1 MKICIVSGY
10 HPSIGR
16 GAEQIYNIVEE
27 LRRYSQLHVTILSNR
42 VPEAPPVEIS
52 ENLTVMRVW
61 TPNSW
66 VSILN
71 TLSTL
76 VKLKTDIIHIL
87 HTPLYYGNAIFT
99 AAFTFLLLLVAK
111 VLRKKS
117 LIWMEHVYP
126 LSKVTKSTLEE
137 YQARGSPLVLRFG
150 LLVYTRLV
158 GLLASLI
165 LVQTEVDLQ
174 TLKNYYRVRNARC
187 LVIGMKGKRMAKKRA
202 KRILGL
208 EDKRVL
214 LVFGFIS
221 QYKGIEYAIKA
232 TATVV
237 QRFPDAVLLIAGCVH
252 PRLAQAGFT
261 TEPLKSLVKEVR
273 MEDHV
278 VFREFYISPTEH
290 GLYYSA
296 ADIVLLP
303 YLSSL
308 GPSAVMMEAFLHHIP
323 VIASNVD
330 YLSEDLSNGITGLLV
345 PPGDCDALAAAVTRL
360 LGDSRL
366 YRAIEK
372 NIEAVAGN
380 YSVEEVGRI
389 LKDLYLGL

>member
-1 MKICIVSGY
+1 
-10 HPSIGR
+10 
-16 GAEQIYNIVEE
+16 
-27 LRRYSQLHVTILSNR
+27 LHVTILSNR

-52 ENLTVMRVW
+52 KNLTVMRVW
-61 TPNSW
+61 APNSW
-66 VSILN
+66 VSVLK
-71 TLSTL
+71 TLSKL

-87 HTPLYYGNAIFT
+87 HAPLYYGGATFT
-99 AAFTFLLLLVAK
+99 ATFTLLLLVVAK

-117 LIWMEHVYP
+117 LVWMEHVYP
-126 LSKVTKSTLEE
+126 LSKVTKSTLEG
-137 YQARGSPLVLRFG
+137 YQARGSPLILRFG

-174 TLKNYYRVRNARC
+174 TLKNCYRVRNARC

-208 EDKRVL
+208 ENKRVL
-214 LVFGFIS
+214 LIFGFIS
-221 QYKGIEYAIKA
+221 HYKGIEYAIKA
-232 TATVV
+232 TATAV
-237 QRFPDAVLLIAGCVH
+237 QRFSDVVLLIAGCVH
-252 PRLAQAGFT
+252 PRLAKADVT

-273 MEDHV
+273 MEDHI
-278 VFREFYISPTEH
+278 VFRDFYIPPSEH
-290 GLYYSA
+290 DVYYAA

-308 GPSAVMMEAFLHHIP
+308 GPSAVMMEAFLHHTP

-330 YLSEDLSNGITGLLV
+330 FLSEDLSNGITGLLV
-345 PPGDCDALAAAVTRL
+345 PPGDCDALAAAITRL

-366 YRAIEK
+366 YRAIER
-372 NIEAVAGN
+372 NIETVAGN